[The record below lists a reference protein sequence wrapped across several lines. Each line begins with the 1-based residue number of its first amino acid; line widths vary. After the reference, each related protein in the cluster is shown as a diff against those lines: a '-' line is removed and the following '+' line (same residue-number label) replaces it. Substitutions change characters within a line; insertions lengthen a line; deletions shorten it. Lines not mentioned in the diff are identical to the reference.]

1 MRAIENGAWNDSIQ
15 KPLNELE
22 AQQAALRQQLQ
33 AAASLEPVVRLH
45 SNAAALYAAKVA
57 DLQAA
62 LNQQTFG
69 LRPWR
74 YCALIDRIVLTPDE
88 TAPNGLALEPFG
100 DLATILNLA
109 SSTGPAL
116 VKSARAGQA
125 KTPGLRGFLGLL
137 FQWLR
142 GHETNLICC
151 CRDNCRSNR
160 QPLSDYESEDQKF
173 KSLRARH
180 FLLEN

>member
-1 MRAIENGAWNDSIQ
+1 MDRKHEGVMRAIENGVWNDSIQ
-15 KPLNELE
+15 KRLNELE

-33 AAASLEPVVRLH
+33 AAASPEPVVRLH
-45 SNAAALYAAKVA
+45 PSAAALYAAKGA

-88 TAPNGLALEPFG
+88 TAPNGLAIEPFG

-116 VKSARAGQA
+116 VKSARGRTSKNPRAAGVFGSTLSVVA
-125 KTPGLRGFLGLL
+125 GARNHRELTILR
-137 FQWLR
+137 
-142 GHETNLICC
+142 TSC
-151 CRDNCRSNR
+151 
-160 QPLSDYESEDQKF
+160 
-173 KSLRARH
+173 
-180 FLLEN
+180 